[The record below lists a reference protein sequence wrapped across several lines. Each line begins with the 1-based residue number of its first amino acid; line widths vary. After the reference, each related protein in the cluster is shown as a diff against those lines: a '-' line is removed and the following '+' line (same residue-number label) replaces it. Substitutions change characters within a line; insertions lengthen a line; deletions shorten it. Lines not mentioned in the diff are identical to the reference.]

1 MLQRVDDLGW
11 EGAFANAYHMS
22 SSTFYDEFEEFLAWP
37 IADQMAILP

>member
-1 MLQRVDDLGW
+1 MLPRVYDLDW

-22 SSTFYDEFEEFLAWP
+22 SSTFYDELEDFLALP